1 MGGGRYEDRRMN
13 ALDDKLA
20 KLEALFRRAGTEGEK
35 AAAGSALSRL
45 RKKKVSRPIEQGVT
59 LDNPWSVQ
67 LFVAV
72 CRKHGIEPYRHPRQ
86 RRTTVMMMVD
96 PGLLKETL
104 LPQFQELQEELY
116 DYMNDVT
123 RHLIEKG
130 LGSDGDDSS
139 MGPPPGLPGFT
150 A

>member
-1 MGGGRYEDRRMN
+1 MIDHNLE
-13 ALDDKLA
+13 DKLA

-35 AAAGSALSRL
+35 QAAGFALSRL
-45 RKKKVSRPIEQGVT
+45 RKKKVSEVVEQGVT

-72 CRKHGIEPYRHPRQ
+72 CRKHGIEPYRHARQ

-96 PGLLKETL
+96 PKMLKDTL
-104 LPQFQELQEELY
+104 LPQFQELQNELY
-116 DYMNDVT
+116 NYMNDVT

-130 LGSDGDDSS
+130 LGSDGDDTT
-139 MGPPPGLPGFT
+139 MGPPPGLPGG
-150 A
+150 ASL

>member
-1 MGGGRYEDRRMN
+1 MSASTLEE
-13 ALDDKLA
+13 KLA

-35 AAAGSALSRL
+35 RAAGSALSRL
-45 RKKKVSRPIEQGVT
+45 RLKKRPEKVEKGVS

-86 RRTTVMMMVD
+86 RRTTVMMMVE
-96 PGLLKETL
+96 PQVLEETL
-104 LPQFQELQEELY
+104 LPQFQELQNELY

-123 RHLIEKG
+123 RHLVEKG
-130 LGSDGDDSS
+130 LGSDGDDTR
-139 MGPPPGLPGFT
+139 MGPPPGLPS